1 MSEDKNSIHYSC
13 VCDQVFNKKSQI
25 RKHVRFCKC
34 AQNPSN
40 QKIIYPAKTDLL
52 QLAISKSEIQSV
64 KDYQNLGKD
73 RPTERFKCGCEKRYR
88 SKGGYYRHIKTCKL
102 RPEQQIVTGKTKC
115 NEPGCILTFKYI
127 RDFRQHLNEKHKIQF
142 DVEDKTFKRY
152 SGKFKRIF
160 SKFSCM
166 TI

>member
-1 MSEDKNSIHYSC
+1 MSKEKNSSHYIC

-34 AQNPSN
+34 IQNMGN
-40 QKIIYPAKTDLL
+40 QNIIYPAKKGLL
-52 QLAISKSEIQSV
+52 QLGISKSEIQSV
-64 KDYQNLGKD
+64 NDYQNSGKD
-73 RPTERFKCGCEKRYR
+73 QSTERFKCGCEKRFR

-102 RPEQQIVTGKTKC
+102 RPQQQIVTGKTKC

-142 DVEDKTFKRY
+142 DVEDKMFKRY
-152 SGKFKRIF
+152 SGKLKRICSQF
-160 SKFSCM
+160 
-166 TI
+166 IA